1 MFQGMR
7 CRGSDEIAAA
17 TNGTLGRLF
26 DRTAHSRHRGAMP
39 TRCVRWFGLLMLA
52 VPACGGSSGGAT
64 FTPTTPV
71 ADACSMLALADVQV
85 LLPGAPAGTA
95 LPPDD
100 NADIWTRGCAWQVS
114 PRAVTLLVEGALTS
128 NGNLILGIEVDATS
142 NSTSQAMAVSGVGD
156 KAVYL
161 NNQPLNDQILNAR
174 KGSEV
179 VSVAASGYTSAVP
192 ESSLQPLAVAAL
204 AKL

>member
-1 MFQGMR
+1 
-7 CRGSDEIAAA
+7 
-17 TNGTLGRLF
+17 
-26 DRTAHSRHRGAMP
+26 
-39 TRCVRWFGLLMLA
+39 MLA
-52 VPACGGSSGGAT
+52 APACGGTSGGGAA
-64 FTPTTPV
+64 FTPATPI
-71 ADACSMLALADVQV
+71 ADVCSMLALSDVQV

-95 LPPDD
+95 MVPDD

-114 PRAVTLLVEGALTS
+114 PRAVTLIVEGALTS

-142 NSTSQAMAVSGVGD
+142 NSTTQATAVSGVGD

-179 VSVAASGYTSAVP
+179 VSVAAYSYTPVVP
-192 ESSLQPLAVAAL
+192 ESSLQPLVVEVL
-204 AKL
+204 GKL

>member
-1 MFQGMR
+1 
-7 CRGSDEIAAA
+7 
-17 TNGTLGRLF
+17 
-26 DRTAHSRHRGAMP
+26 
-39 TRCVRWFGLLMLA
+39 MLA
-52 VPACGGSSGGAT
+52 SPACGGGSGGAA

-71 ADACSMLALADVQV
+71 ADVCSMLALADVQV
-85 LLPGAPAGTA
+85 LLPGAPAGSA

-114 PRAVTLLVEGALTS
+114 PLAVTLLVEGALTT

-142 NSTSQAMAVSGVGD
+142 NSTTQATAVSGVGD

-179 VSVAASGYTSAVP
+179 VSVGAYSYMPAVP
-192 ESSLQPLAVAAL
+192 ESSLRPLVVEAL
-204 AKL
+204 GKL